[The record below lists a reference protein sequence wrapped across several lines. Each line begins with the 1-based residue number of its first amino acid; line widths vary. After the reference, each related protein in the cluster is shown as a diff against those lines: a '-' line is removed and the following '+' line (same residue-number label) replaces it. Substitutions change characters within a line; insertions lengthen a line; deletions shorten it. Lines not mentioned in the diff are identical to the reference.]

1 MRKENWNLV
10 KPELEKGGKRERD
23 RKKDKNNLR
32 KKKSLDVL
40 ETRYFVLI
48 FDLIVFTLGP

>member
-23 RKKDKNNLR
+23 RKKDKNDLR